1 MTVMSL
7 LSIFDTESA
16 SNAGAELTLLHPVTK
31 EPVEFKGKPITIRL
45 LGPDSDVYTK
55 HIQSK
60 AREARRNAA
69 KGKKEADLDFEK
81 LKREASEL
89 YAAMTIGWDN
99 MPGDD
104 GKQLEFSRD
113 AAVKLY
119 ITYKDIRTQVGDFI
133 GSSENFIGS

>member
-1 MTVMSL
+1 MSL

-16 SNAGAELTLLHPVTK
+16 SNLGAELTLLHPSTK

-69 KGKKEADLDFEK
+69 KGKKEADLDFDK
-81 LKREASEL
+81 IKREASDL
-89 YAAMTIGWDN
+89 YAAMTISWNN
-99 MPGDD
+99 MPNDD
-104 GKQLEFSRD
+104 GKPLEFSRD

-119 ITYKDIRTQVGDFI
+119 STFKDIRVQVGDFI

>member
-1 MTVMSL
+1 MSI
-7 LSIFDTESA
+7 LSLFDTESA
-16 SNAGAELTLLHPVTK
+16 SNQGAELTLLHPSTK

-60 AREARRNAA
+60 ARESRRNAA
-69 KGKKEADLDFEK
+69 KGKKDSDIDFDK
-81 LKREASEL
+81 LKREAAEL
-89 YAAMTIGWDN
+89 YAAMTISWNN

-104 GKQLEFSRD
+104 GKTLEFSRE

-119 ITYKDIRTQVGDFI
+119 LSYKDIRVQVGDFI
-133 GSSENFIGS
+133 GDSANFTQS